1 MDGEERAMAA
11 RIRKLALITLAI
23 AALLLIS
30 EASHAFVRALQ
41 LPLPGNLV
49 GMLMLFVLLTAGVI
63 RLQWIEAGA
72 SLLVRHL
79 AFFFI
84 PIAVGLMA
92 FGNLFVRHGV
102 AIVVALIV
110 SAAIGICVAGFVSQV
125 LTRQREGD
133 TP

>member
-1 MDGEERAMAA
+1 MAA
-11 RIRKLALITLAI
+11 RIKKLALIALEI

-30 EASHAFVRALQ
+30 EASHAFVSALQ

-49 GMLMLFVLLTAGVI
+49 GLLMLFALLTAGVV
-63 RLQWIEAGA
+63 RLEWVEAGA

-84 PIAVGLMA
+84 PIAVGLME
-92 FGNLFVRHGV
+92 FGDLFVRHGM
-102 AIVVALIV
+102 AIVVTLIV
-110 SAAIGICVAGFVSQV
+110 SAAIGICVAGFTSQV
-125 LTRQREGD
+125 LTPRRGGD

>member
-1 MDGEERAMAA
+1 MAA
-11 RIRKLALITLAI
+11 RIKKLALIALEI

-30 EASHAFVRALQ
+30 EASHAFVSALQ

-49 GMLMLFVLLTAGVI
+49 GLLMLFALLTAGVV
-63 RLQWIEAGA
+63 RLEWVEAGA

-84 PIAVGLMA
+84 PIAVGLME
-92 FGNLFVRHGV
+92 FGDLFVRHGM
-102 AIVVALIV
+102 AIVVTLIV
-110 SAAIGICVAGFVSQV
+110 SAAIGICVVGFASQV
-125 LTRQREGD
+125 LTHRRGGD